1 MEGHYFRKSHRPVP
15 VPQKAE
21 AASSSYIGFDR
32 HDTHAALAAG
42 AGDGV
47 LVCERPGGA
56 GEVSLV
62 YTSTPSHTALD
73 NSGFYSGGRYHWG
86 RLTSP
91 VCETTSRFDT
101 LIPSWQAKTPTGT
114 WVELEVRVRSGGA
127 WTQWF
132 GMGVWASG
140 TGSVERHSV
149 DGQEE
154 GSWRV
159 LTDTLQ
165 STGPVFADA
174 YRYRLTLFTEEW
186 SVSPSVRSVCVA
198 VSDSCRHGEYLEA
211 QGDRSLWGRELA
223 VPVRSQ
229 MVYPDGGEAWCSP
242 VSLSMVMAYW
252 ADRTGKK
259 DLDQPVPAVVRRTY
273 DYTYGGNGNW
283 PFNTAYASSL
293 GFDASVRRFD
303 SLGQVERCVAA
314 GLPVVASIAWK
325 GNELSGAPIP
335 ESEGHLLVIRGFD
348 HLGNVVVNDPA
359 GCDDSRVRR
368 VYRRDEF
375 ARAWFYSGSGGV
387 AYLVYPDGSAPDR
400 TVDAVRGSR

>member
-1 MEGHYFRKSHRPVP
+1 MEGHCFRKAYEPASLTQESR
-15 VPQKAE
+15 AT
-21 AASSSYIGFDR
+21 SSSYLGFDR

-42 AGDGV
+42 TGDGI
-47 LVCERPGGA
+47 LVRERPGGA

-62 YTSTPSHTALD
+62 STATPPRAAFD
-73 NSGFYSGGRYHWG
+73 GSGLYNGGRYHWG

-91 VCETTSRFDT
+91 VYETSTRFDT
-101 LIPSWQAKTPTGT
+101 LVPSWQAKTPSGT
-114 WVELEVRVRSGGA
+114 WAELEVRVRSGGA
-127 WTQWF
+127 WTWWF
-132 GMGVWASG
+132 RMGIWASG

-186 SVSPSVRSVCVA
+186 GVSPSVRGVCLA
-198 VSDSCRHGEYLEA
+198 VSDSYHHGEHLRA
-211 QGDRSLWGRELA
+211 PGDGRFWGRELA

-242 VSLSMVMAYW
+242 ASLSMVMAYW
-252 ADRTGKK
+252 AGRTGKE
-259 DLDQPVPAVVRRTY
+259 DFDQPVPAVVRGTY

-314 GLPVVASIAWK
+314 GV
-325 GNELSGAPIP
+325 PIP
-335 ESEGHLLVIRGFD
+335 ESEGHLLVVRGFD
-348 HLGNVVVNDPA
+348 PSGNVVVNDPA
-359 GCDDSRVRR
+359 GRDDSRVRR

-375 ARAWFYSGSGGV
+375 ARAWFCSGSGGV
-387 AYLVYPDGSAPDR
+387 AYLVYPDGFAPDR
-400 TVDAVRGSR
+400 AVDAVWGSL

>member
-1 MEGHYFRKSHRPVP
+1 VTYQVN
-15 VPQKAE
+15 
-21 AASSSYIGFDR
+21 FDR
-32 HDTHAALAAG
+32 HNTYAALS
-42 AGDGV
+42 DGKKEGV
-47 LVCERPGGA
+47 SVRGLSGGM
-56 GEVSLV
+56 GEVRLV
-62 YTSTPSHTALD
+62 SALYTAFD
-73 NSGFYSGGRYHWG
+73 GSGFYNGGRCQWG
-86 RLTSP
+86 WLTSP
-91 VCETTSRFDT
+91 LYETAARFDT
-101 LIPSWQAKTPTGT
+101 LIPSWEATTPAGT
-114 WVELEVRVRSGGA
+114 WMELEVRVRSGGA
-127 WTQWF
+127 WTRWF

-140 TGSVERHSV
+140 TSSVERHSV
-149 DGQEE
+149 NGQEA

-174 YRYRLTLFTEEW
+174 YRYRLTLVTEEW
-186 SVSPSVRSVCVA
+186 GVSPSVRGVSLA
-198 VSDSCRHGEYLEA
+198 VLDSCRHGEYLDVP
-211 QGDRSLWGRELA
+211 GDGSFWGWELP
-223 VPVRSQ
+223 VPACSQ

-252 ADRTGKK
+252 SDRTGKK
-259 DLDQPVPAVVRRTY
+259 DLDQLVPAVVRGTY

-314 GLPVVASIAWK
+314 GLPIVASIAWK
-325 GNELSGAPIP
+325 RGELSGAPIP

-348 HLGNVVVNDPA
+348 SSGNVIVNDPA

-375 ARAWFYSGSGGV
+375 ARAWFCSGSGGV

-400 TVDAVRGSR
+400 AVDAVRGSR

>member
-1 MEGHYFRKSHRPVP
+1 MEEHCFRRAHASTSVP
-15 VPQKAE
+15 EEAVP
-21 AASSSYIGFDR
+21 ASSSYIGFDR
-32 HDTHAALAAG
+32 HDTHSALAAG
-42 AGDGV
+42 TGDGI
-47 LVCERPGGA
+47 LVRERPGGA

-62 YTSTPSHTALD
+62 FTATPSHTAFD
-73 NSGFYSGGRYHWG
+73 DSGFYNGGRYHWG

-91 VCETTSRFDT
+91 VYETATWFDT
-101 LIPSWQAKTPTGT
+101 LVPSWRAMTPAGT
-114 WVELEVRVRSGGA
+114 WLELEVRVRSCGS
-127 WTQWF
+127 WSRWF
-132 GMGVWASG
+132 GMGVWG

-154 GSWRV
+154 GSCRV

-174 YRYRLTLFTEEW
+174 YRYRLTLFSEERG
-186 SVSPSVRSVCVA
+186 VSPAVRGVCVT
-198 VSDSCRHGEYLEA
+198 VSDSCRHGEYLETP
-211 QGDRSLWGRELA
+211 GDRSSWGRELA
-223 VPVRSQ
+223 VPARSQ

-259 DLDQPVPAVVRRTY
+259 DLDQPVPAVVWGTY
-273 DYTYGGNGNW
+273 DYAYGGNGNW

-314 GLPVVASIAWK
+314 GVPVVASIAWK
-325 GNELSGAPIP
+325 RGELSGAPIP

-348 HLGNVVVNDPA
+348 PSGNVIVNDPA
-359 GCDDSRVRR
+359 GRDDSRVRR

-375 ARAWFYSGSGGV
+375 ARAWFCSGSGGV
-387 AYLVYPDGSAPDR
+387 VYLVYPDGSAPDR
-400 TVDAVRGSR
+400 AVDAVRGSR